1 MEGGREGGREKCV
14 GEREEIGERE
24 EADFM
29 GPPLR
34 SVAADQIADRRTTI
48 ASNSA
53 AAAAAAAPTDGRT
66 DACFGKV

>member
-1 MEGGREGGREKCV
+1 MKWRWRMDGGKEGGREKCV

-29 GPPLR
+29 GPPLH
-34 SVAADQIADRRTTI
+34 STADQSRLTGKQR
-48 ASNSA
+48 NSA
-53 AAAAAAAPTDGRT
+53 AAEAPT

>member
-14 GEREEIGERE
+14 GEREEKGERE

-29 GPPLR
+29 GPLLH
-34 SVAADQIADRRTTI
+34 STADRRATNATR
-48 ASNSA
+48 
-53 AAAAAAAPTDGRT
+53 PPPPT